1 MIFTVTMVIFC
12 CTLYAV
18 GRGVEGWV
26 PREQIIS
33 ANDFEQI
40 ISDLDNLREISILID
55 VDLRIFDAKRARF
68 FGKSFTVLKLSQP

>member
-1 MIFTVTMVIFC
+1 M
-12 CTLYAV
+12 

-40 ISDLDNLREISILID
+40 ISDLENLREISILID
-55 VDLRIFDAKRARF
+55 VNLRIFDTKRARF
-68 FGKSFTVLKLSQP
+68 FGKSFTVLKSFEIILYLPRRHIAEII